1 MQKFLTAVVWIPL
14 GLILVVFAIANRHA
28 VTLSLDPFNSSD
40 PSGGVTMPLF
50 AVIIAVAILGVV
62 AGGVTTWL
70 RQHHWRRS
78 SRRYQADAIEA
89 RAQLTELRAS
99 LASASGPRQ
108 SQRPPLLLERDA
120 RSGASERDKYDM
132 TL

>member
-14 GLILVVFAIANRHA
+14 GAILIVFAIANRHS
-28 VTLSLDPFNSSD
+28 VTVSLDPFNSTD

-50 AVIIAVAILGVV
+50 AVIIAVAILGVL
-62 AGGVTTWL
+62 AGGITTWL

-89 RAQLTELRAS
+89 RAQLVELRAS
-99 LASASGPRQ
+99 LANASGPRQ
-108 SQRPPLLLERDA
+108 PQRQPMLLERDA
-120 RSGASERDKYDM
+120 RAASERDKYDA